1 MILHGGEQRQYLV
14 FLTFPALYH
23 GEMCGV
29 NEMTKART
37 LFLRPRSFLFGI
49 FAHLMVALS
58 FSTLVL

>member
-37 LFLRPRSFLFGI
+37 LFCVRAPFFGI
-49 FAHLMVALS
+49 SAHLMVALS